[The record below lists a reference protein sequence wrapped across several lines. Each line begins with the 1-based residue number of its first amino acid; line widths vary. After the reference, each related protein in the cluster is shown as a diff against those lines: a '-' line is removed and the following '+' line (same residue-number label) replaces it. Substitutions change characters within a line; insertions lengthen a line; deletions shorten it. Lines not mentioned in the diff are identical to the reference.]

1 MPERVAVNLHRGRVG
16 WQRARPNDRDN
27 YSLGETQAPISNR
40 EPTGGESQ
48 CYQRALTRFEPW
60 SSAAFSVEGLLKRH
74 RVSPEHL
81 LLRDL
86 RTLAKP
92 SELSAGLRQQFG
104 QADKGW
110 TSSGLLLM
118 YRLIPQEPAPI
129 PFGQKRAHRLRSR
142 TKPIRVAHDLDHLF
156 DTIRRSATST
166 RISVNGVLNTNAVF
180 EQPDSSSARPQT
192 RSSSTTDWWR
202 ARWLHLRTRDQGS
215 ESGEGGG
222 IAFLMLGAAV
232 ALLMVLGLV
241 LDGSAKAHA
250 LDRANQLAYE
260 AARAGLQTVNPS
272 ISGVDA
278 VAVDTAVENY
288 LAAHGVSGT
297 AVIADQQVIVEVTIT
312 EPTKMLSMV
321 GIDSMTVTGHG
332 TANLVYGQ

>member
-1 MPERVAVNLHRGRVG
+1 MTPAWWKSR
-16 WQRARPNDRDN
+16 WAR
-27 YSLGETQAPISNR
+27 LQNR
-40 EPTGGESQ
+40 HHGG
-48 CYQRALTRFEPW
+48 
-60 SSAAFSVEGLLKRH
+60 
-74 RVSPEHL
+74 
-81 LLRDL
+81 
-86 RTLAKP
+86 
-92 SELSAGLRQQFG
+92 
-104 QADKGW
+104 
-110 TSSGLLLM
+110 
-118 YRLIPQEPAPI
+118 
-129 PFGQKRAHRLRSR
+129 
-142 TKPIRVAHDLDHLF
+142 
-156 DTIRRSATST
+156 
-166 RISVNGVLNTNAVF
+166 
-180 EQPDSSSARPQT
+180 
-192 RSSSTTDWWR
+192 
-202 ARWLHLRTRDQGS
+202 

-278 VAVDTAVENY
+278 VAVNAAVDKY

-297 AVIADQQVIVEVTIT
+297 AAIADQQVVVEVTIT

>member
-1 MPERVAVNLHRGRVG
+1 M
-16 WQRARPNDRDN
+16 
-27 YSLGETQAPISNR
+27 T
-40 EPTGGESQ
+40 
-48 CYQRALTRFEPW
+48 
-60 SSAAFSVEGLLKRH
+60 AA
-74 RVSPEHL
+74 
-81 LLRDL
+81 
-86 RTLAKP
+86 A
-92 SELSAGLRQQFG
+92 
-104 QADKGW
+104 
-110 TSSGLLLM
+110 
-118 YRLIPQEPAPI
+118 
-129 PFGQKRAHRLRSR
+129 
-142 TKPIRVAHDLDHLF
+142 
-156 DTIRRSATST
+156 
-166 RISVNGVLNTNAVF
+166 
-180 EQPDSSSARPQT
+180 
-192 RSSSTTDWWR
+192 WWR
-202 ARWLHLRTRDQGS
+202 ARWVRLRNRELGG

-272 ISGVDA
+272 ASRVDA
-278 VAVDTAVENY
+278 VAVDTAVEYY

-297 AVIADQQVIVEVTIT
+297 AAIADQQVIVEVTIT